1 MAFPYA
7 CSICGGPAI
16 VSDAGDI
23 SRACGHDDATV
34 IAERTSILYG
44 EGGASEPSLYQRA
57 ASALQK
63 LARVFA

>member
-1 MAFPYA
+1 M
-7 CSICGGPAI
+7 
-16 VSDAGDI
+16 VSGQGDI
-23 SRACGHDDATV
+23 SRVCTHHGATV

-44 EGGASEPSLYQRA
+44 EGGAAEPSLYQRA

>member
-1 MAFPYA
+1 MTFPYA
-7 CSICGGPAI
+7 CAECGAQVM
-16 VSDAGDI
+16 VSGQGDI
-23 SRACGHDDATV
+23 SRVCTHHGATV